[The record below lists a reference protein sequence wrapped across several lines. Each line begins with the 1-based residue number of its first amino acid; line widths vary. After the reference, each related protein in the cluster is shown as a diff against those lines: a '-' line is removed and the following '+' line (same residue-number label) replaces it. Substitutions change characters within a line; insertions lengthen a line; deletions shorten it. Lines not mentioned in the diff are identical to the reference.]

1 MGQVQAA
8 SQTVALYSE
17 RYLGLKPVQHEFNH
31 SIKVTSLS
39 ESGELAR
46 RHLVAKDAFNP
57 LVSPLDLQEPIL
69 KSGTT
74 IWWCESQWEGVFHGG
89 GRSQQNEELLR
100 HP

>member
-17 RYLGLKPVQHEFNH
+17 HYLGLKPVQHEFNH

-69 KSGTT
+69 KSGFRGDQGSF
-74 IWWCESQWEGVFHGG
+74 WPPHAKS
-89 GRSQQNEELLR
+89 
-100 HP
+100 